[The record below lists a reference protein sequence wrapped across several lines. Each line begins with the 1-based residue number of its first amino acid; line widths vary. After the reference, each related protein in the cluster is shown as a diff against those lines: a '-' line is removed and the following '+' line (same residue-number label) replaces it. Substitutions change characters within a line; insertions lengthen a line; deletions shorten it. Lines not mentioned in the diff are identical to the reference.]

1 MSESFDQEEV
11 QPSGRPTT
19 KRIAI
24 EAGAHAIG
32 QDADEAA
39 ELVELQELVIR
50 YDVSRQ
56 KLLAARMRHG
66 DGASSGGDADV
77 STSSDLYGSAR
88 LALRR
93 FIVDLCERWNAQTG
107 EK

>member
-32 QDADEAA
+32 QDGDEAA
-39 ELVELQELVIR
+39 ELVELQELVNQ
-50 YDVSRQ
+50 YDLSRQ
-56 KLLAARMRHG
+56 KLLAARMRRG
-66 DGASSGGDADV
+66 EAASSGGDADV
-77 STSSDLYGSAR
+77 ATSSDLYGSAR

>member
-1 MSESFDQEEV
+1 MTPFGLWREVTMSESFDQEDV

-32 QDADEAA
+32 QDADEAV
-39 ELVELQELVIR
+39 ELVELQELVNR

-56 KLLAARMRHG
+56 KLT
-66 DGASSGGDADV
+66 GGKDAP
-77 STSSDLYGSAR
+77 R
-88 LALRR
+88 
-93 FIVDLCERWNAQTG
+93 
-107 EK
+107 